1 MPRKKA
7 EPAVA
12 TQRWPG
18 GRPRKYSDSALV
30 DAALRVM
37 EREGYAALTCRS
49 LAQELGT
56 SSSTLYNYVVHIE
69 DIETLALH
77 RLTEQLP
84 MPTATGADELRSEL
98 LAYLLAAWDLLRKH
112 PRVLFPPVGSA
123 SWNKLV
129 DIGEKWVRALMP
141 YAPDEKTT
149 RLALS
154 ALVASA
160 VVHAERAREYG
171 PTLSARE
178 RQALGKGIGT
188 AGTLEE
194 ALDGIIDLVLPGL
207 RARKIARRPA
217 RKS

>member
-1 MPRKKA
+1 MPRKPS
-7 EPAVA
+7 E
-12 TQRWPG
+12 TTTEIQRLPG
-18 GRPRKYSDSALV
+18 GRPRKYSDGALV

-77 RLTEQLP
+77 KLTEQLP
-84 MPTATGADELRSEL
+84 LPTETTAPGLRSEL

-123 SWNKLV
+123 SWTTLFE
-129 DIGEKWVRALMP
+129 IGEKWVHALLP

-149 RLALS
+149 RLALG

-171 PTLSARE
+171 PNLSARE
-178 RQALGKGIGT
+178 RQVIGKGIGT

-194 ALDGIIDLVLPGL
+194 ALDGIMDLVLPGL
-207 RARKIARRPA
+207 RGRKAKRR
-217 RKS
+217 